1 MGAEIE
7 KPQSQYPSGQAQAAI
22 AEKLTEPGWAWTAYK
37 PDAHR
42 PWNLAQAG
50 HLYRR
55 AAFGATWEQLRQ
67 ALRDGPQRTV
77 DKLLQPHGD
86 ITAFNHTYDEYETS
100 AGGSTDGLRAWWLR
114 RMIQTPHPLLE
125 KMTLFWHSH
134 FATNGAEVNNA
145 RLMRQHV
152 QLLRRGALNSFQSL
166 LQGISR
172 DPAVLIWLGAD
183 ANRKAAPNENFARQL
198 METFTLG
205 PGHYMEKDVREA
217 GRAFTGWFVLQ
228 GRLRYIAREHD
239 GNVKKILGQE
249 GVFSG
254 DDVVRIV
261 LEQPAVSRM
270 LVRKLYRWLISEA
283 EEPDPKLI
291 GSLAESFGRD
301 YNVLRLV
308 ERMLRSNLF
317 FSPVAYRRRIKC
329 PVEFALG
336 IVNGLE
342 GTVSTTQLGQDL
354 AALGQN
360 LYHPPTVKGWAGGRH
375 WMNSATVVGRCNLA
389 LSLLGGS
396 ELYADKLNPWAIAK
410 KHGFTTAKSAT
421 RFLLELFLQGDL
433 DSGVYDD
440 ALKTTQAGVDADS
453 NDAETRVR
461 RFAHTVVTL
470 AEFHLA

>member
-1 MGAEIE
+1 
-7 KPQSQYPSGQAQAAI
+7 
-22 AEKLTEPGWAWTAYK
+22 
-37 PDAHR
+37 
-42 PWNLAQAG
+42 
-50 HLYRR
+50 
-55 AAFGATWEQLRQ
+55 
-67 ALRDGPQRTV
+67 
-77 DKLLQPHGD
+77 
-86 ITAFNHTYDEYETS
+86 
-100 AGGSTDGLRAWWLR
+100 
-114 RMIQTPHPLLE
+114 
-125 KMTLFWHSH
+125 
-134 FATNGAEVNNA
+134 
-145 RLMRQHV
+145 
-152 QLLRRGALNSFQSL
+152 
-166 LQGISR
+166 
-172 DPAVLIWLGAD
+172 
-183 ANRKAAPNENFARQL
+183 
-198 METFTLG
+198 
-205 PGHYMEKDVREA
+205 
-217 GRAFTGWFVLQ
+217 
-228 GRLRYIAREHD
+228 
-239 GNVKKILGQE
+239 
-249 GVFSG
+249 
-254 DDVVRIV
+254 
-261 LEQPAVSRM
+261 
-270 LVRKLYRWLISEA
+270 LISEA